1 MFFKIV
7 FFHFCIKNESYAVNM
22 YFLVSSFKIQA
33 AFTNY
38 SLYDW
43 IVAVEIFCL

>member
-33 AFTNY
+33 ALRTTPCM
-38 SLYDW
+38 
-43 IVAVEIFCL
+43 IE